1 MAAGDSVLCFRVLDI
16 LCRWHV
22 RRMIAP
28 ARRART
34 LSPPTLR
41 RVDAMNQQALQQTW
55 GDYSSAP
62 FPYDSSAFTQKA
74 KPLPTD
80 KKTAKK
86 QGGEKYQF
94 QRVMVPFPPMVAP
107 FGKLTKFDASRN
119 TVRLTLSF
127 RHESN
132 RPEVQKLRGVL
143 TSLEEALN
151 QLIEIQAPAPI
162 VGDPISIK
170 NKNTF
175 VRPGKPTKEFPGTW
189 YPDTIALKMYL
200 EDVKFKTTE
209 GEELML
215 DDIRF
220 REFDVQPVVELR
232 DLFKM
237 SGTYYPRLVVKSCTL
252 HPHAVG
258 KVTML
263 PPPTSMD
270 WSDCVFEPTHTSDD
284 ENVAGSPMSDGSDSE
299 SDGDLSD
306 FVVSDGHV
314 SEQDTVQARKN
325 HRSGCLIQT
334 PHALLLRNR
343 SSETPYPRLAV
354 SASEPLV
361 VEGPLLGCVRKEV
374 LSLTCNNPFRQNVH
388 V

>member
-1 MAAGDSVLCFRVLDI
+1 M
-16 LCRWHV
+16 
-22 RRMIAP
+22 
-28 ARRART
+28 
-34 LSPPTLR
+34 
-41 RVDAMNQQALQQTW
+41 
-55 GDYSSAP
+55 
-62 FPYDSSAFTQKA
+62 
-74 KPLPTD
+74 
-80 KKTAKK
+80 
-86 QGGEKYQF
+86 
-94 QRVMVPFPPMVAP
+94 
-107 FGKLTKFDASRN
+107 
-119 TVRLTLSF
+119 
-127 RHESN
+127 
-132 RPEVQKLRGVL
+132 
-143 TSLEEALN
+143 
-151 QLIEIQAPAPI
+151 
-162 VGDPISIK
+162 
-170 NKNTF
+170 
-175 VRPGKPTKEFPGTW
+175 
-189 YPDTIALKMYL
+189 
-200 EDVKFKTTE
+200 
-209 GEELML
+209 
-215 DDIRF
+215 
-220 REFDVQPVVELR
+220 
-232 DLFKM
+232 FKM
-237 SGTYYPRLVVKSCTL
+237 NGTYYPRLVVKSCTL

-263 PPPTSMD
+263 PLPTSMD